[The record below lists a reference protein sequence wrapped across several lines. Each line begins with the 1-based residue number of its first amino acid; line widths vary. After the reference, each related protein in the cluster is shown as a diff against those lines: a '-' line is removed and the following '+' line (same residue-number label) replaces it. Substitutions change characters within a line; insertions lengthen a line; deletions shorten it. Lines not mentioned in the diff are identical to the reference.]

1 MRVGIIGSFRF
12 PPERLDQAR
21 DAMHRVIEATR
32 AEAGCIQY
40 NYGEDV
46 LDPGLIRV
54 SELWESREHLTAHF
68 AAPHMTTW
76 QHERAALGLSER
88 QITVYELGASEE
100 V

>member
-12 PPERLDQAR
+12 PPETMPAAQA
-21 DAMHRVIEATR
+21 AMRKVIEATR

-68 AAPHMTTW
+68 AQPHMAAW
-76 QHERAALGLSER
+76 QAERTALGLSER
-88 QITVYELGASEE
+88 QITVYELGASEA